1 MEKGG
6 GGDEGWVRGS
16 FPCSHSAGVSH
27 LTRTFERAA
36 AKKRLRLSL
45 TAEPAQP
52 GSLRT
57 TSRSPSPCRRG
68 GNPEIVPSPGAVPG
82 AQAEPAARRGAPLTA
97 ASGRRPARPCPPR
110 ARALR
115 AAPGAG
121 TGTGAAP
128 AGARWKA
135 VTRTPGRRSLLS
147 PLSRGWGT
155 ACYRRCRGRA
165 APKTVAGVEER
176 RDKKRTACP
185 ESVRLPLPSCEWR
198 VSVAIDRYSSAVHT
212 IKTRKVG

>member
-82 AQAEPAARRGAPLTA
+82 AQAEPAARRGA
-97 ASGRRPARPCPPR
+97 ARPSPLPR
-110 ARALR
+110 GAALR
-115 AAPGAG
+115 APALRGRGPSAPPQVPAPAPAPGQRRRG
-121 TGTGAAP
+121 RGERQLRELRVGA
-128 AGARWKA
+128 
-135 VTRTPGRRSLLS
+135 
-147 PLSRGWGT
+147 
-155 ACYRRCRGRA
+155 ACYRRCRGGEAQLAIA
-165 APKTVAGVEER
+165 AVEAELLPKPWRGWR
-176 RDKKRTACP
+176 RGETKSVPPARSRSVCP
-185 ESVRLPLPSCEWR
+185 CPPANEGLALL
-198 VSVAIDRYSSAVHT
+198 
-212 IKTRKVG
+212 